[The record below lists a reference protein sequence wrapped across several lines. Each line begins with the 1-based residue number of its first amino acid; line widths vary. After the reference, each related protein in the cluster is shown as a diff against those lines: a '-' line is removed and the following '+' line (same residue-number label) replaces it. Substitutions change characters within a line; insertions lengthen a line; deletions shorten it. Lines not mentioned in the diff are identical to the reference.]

1 MGMTQLHES
10 LNATFSRF
18 IQAVCEVDC
27 NVLREV
33 ATQDVSIDV
42 PGASFVDITEST
54 GGSEA
59 LCKWAETV
67 RGECGRMS
75 FSFHRY
81 FENGC
86 ELMASGRIQI
96 ERLPRLFDSPCAFHV
111 RVEAGRIAAF
121 QLLLDTYALQKFRG
135 EFD

>member
-18 IQAVCEVDC
+18 IQAVSEADC
-27 NVLREV
+27 NALREV
-33 ATQDVSIDV
+33 ATQDVRIDV
-42 PGASFVDITEST
+42 PGASFVDLTENT

-67 RGECGRMS
+67 RRECGRMT
-75 FSFHRY
+75 FIFHRY

-111 RVEAGRIAAF
+111 RIEAGRIAAF